1 MEHAGIAELKARLSG
16 YLKKV
21 RAGEEVLI
29 TDRGHPVARL
39 APVASRGAEVS
50 NHLEEMER
58 QGLVKIGSGRMPDGL
73 QQRPCVTGGYTAAQA
88 VIDARG
94 EGAR

>member
-39 APVASRGAEVS
+39 TPVGRSAEVPS
-50 NHLEEMER
+50 HLKEMER
-58 QGLVKIGSGRMPDGL
+58 QGLLKIGTGTLPDEL
-73 QQRPCVTGGYTAAQA
+73 PQRPRATGSYSAAQA
-88 VIDARG
+88 VTDERN
-94 EGAR
+94 EELR